1 MEEDKIITIETKKI
15 IKNLIDF
22 LNHFLNKKIKII
34 RNTIIVALLSA
45 IILLIIPNQ
54 FTATVSFIPP
64 TPESLQ
70 AYSSD
75 LNLSLQENLPNFVP
89 KIGGGLF
96 GKEPYN
102 LYIQILNSR
111 KINEKIIRKFNL
123 MEKYNKEYI
132 EDMLRLLDKIVEKNV
147 ADGVLYIQVTTDEPE
162 LSSKIAKEYLL
173 LLSNQLNDFNIESAK
188 NSKEFLEKRLKE
200 VKEELDIASKRLTN
214 FQVQNKMIDL
224 DKQGQAIISE
234 IAELQS
240 NIIKSE
246 AELQGLSKIYTD
258 NNLKV
263 QSLKASISSL
273 KGRLSKLISKNN
285 IYTTVKNNSNTEFTV
300 NLLDIPSFA
309 VDYVNL
315 SRNVKI
321 LEQVFILLTKEYELS
336 KLKESKEK
344 VVLKVLDDG
353 QVPTKKSKP
362 PKTLILFLIL
372 FLFIFFYFLYESF
385 MFFIEKIKNEDKETY
400 DLIIDTKKKIF
411 SSKP

>member
-1 MEEDKIITIETKKI
+1 MEEDKIINNENKKI

-22 LNHFLNKKIKII
+22 LDYFLVRKLKILKNIVI
-34 RNTIIVALLSA
+34 VTILSV
-45 IILLIIPNQ
+45 IILLLVPNQ
-54 FTATVSFIPP
+54 FTSTVSFIPP

-70 AYSSD
+70 AYGVE
-75 LNLSLQENLPNFVP
+75 LNLSLQENIPIVP
-89 KIGGGLF
+89 KIGGLF

-111 KINEKIIRKFNL
+111 KLNEKIINKFNL
-123 MEKYNKEYI
+123 MEKYNKEYV
-132 EDMLRLLDKIVEKNV
+132 EEMLKTLDKIVEKEV
-147 ADGVLYIQVTTDEPE
+147 VDGILYIQVTTDEPE
-162 LSSKIAKEYLL
+162 LSSKMAKEYLL
-173 LLSNQLNDFNIESAK
+173 LLSEQLNSFNIESAK
-188 NSKEFLEKRLKE
+188 NTKEFLEKRLKE
-200 VKEELDIASKRLTN
+200 IKDELDLASKRLTN

-224 DKQGQAIISE
+224 EKQGQAIITE

-258 NNLKV
+258 NNLRI
-263 QSLKASISSL
+263 QSLRASISSL
-273 KGRLSKLISKNN
+273 KTRLNKLISKNN
-285 IYTTVKNNSNTEFTV
+285 IYTTVKNNGNTEFTV

-336 KLKESKEK
+336 KLKESKDK
-344 VVLKVLDDG
+344 VILKVLDDG

-362 PKTLILFLIL
+362 PKTLILILII
-372 FLFIFFYFLYESF
+372 FLFTFFNLFYEAIK
-385 MFFIEKIKNEDKETY
+385 FFIKKIENDDKEIY
-400 DLIIDTKKKIF
+400 DLLINTRKKIF
-411 SSKP
+411 SFK